1 MSLLQSLH
9 NKFYIFLLLCWPLL
23 AGAVE
28 FTETEKAYIETN
40 PVIQLGA
47 DFSWAPYDFENADGE
62 HDGIAADMLALIS
75 QKSGLQF
82 NVIPDVWAQTM
93 DRLRSSE
100 VVGLSCAAKTP
111 ERLEYLQFTEP
122 YMSMSL
128 GILVQTNRRDIRNI
142 DELRGKSVAVNR
154 DSYLH
159 EWLQN
164 QYPQIELVLTDS
176 NDEAIE
182 AVSFSRADAYIG
194 NIAVATSIMKQR
206 YLPNL
211 QVVAKVPG
219 LTTQTSIAIDK
230 QHPVLFS
237 IIEKSLAAISSDEKQ
252 RIVDKWYAASSR
264 GEAFEILPDKVSSL
278 NLSQNELAWIDHNN
292 QLKIGV
298 DPYWPPFDFLDDT
311 QHQGISADYLAI
323 ISDMTGLQFEVADLP
338 DWQAVLDAA
347 QQGNINLIAALS
359 RNDEREAFLD
369 LTTAFTNYPLALATT
384 QYGYLTK
391 LDAFNGKK
399 VGVVKGYFAESVL
412 HRFYPQIE
420 VVYVPGVR
428 EGLEMLASADI
439 DAYFD
444 NIATISFNAL
454 HAGLSHVNTSIID
467 EYSSALHIGVI
478 KGQPELL
485 SILNKALAAISEEQ
499 HREINQR
506 WMSLRTIETTDYTLL
521 FEIAGVLLLFLL
533 ASFFWIRKLHSEVEK
548 RRLSEQ
554 RLRESQNQL
563 SRLINAMPMSLLVTE
578 RGSGQILLANDYS
591 YQELGFTEGQRPKL
605 SIRDFYYPPEQRDK
619 ILEKLRYT
627 GEVRNEMV
635 DMKPLNGRVI
645 HALLSVISIEYQGK
659 PAFLGFFMNINERIE
674 LEQSLMK
681 AKAEAEAANQAK
693 SQFLANM
700 SHEIRTPMNAIL
712 GFTELLDEQVKA
724 PRLKSFIKTI
734 QSAGNTLLILIND
747 ILDLSKIEAGK
758 VQIVKSTVDPHQLFD
773 EVTNMFV
780 LQVRNKDLALQLQ
793 VDESLPHGL
802 LLDATRL
809 RQVLFNLLGN
819 AVKFTDEGH
828 VRLTAK
834 AHNID
839 DHLSKLDLHIE
850 VADSG
855 IGIPADEIDQIFEL
869 FAQQSCQ
876 DVRKYGGTG
885 LGLSITRRL
894 VEMMG
899 GNISVSSE
907 QGKGSC
913 FSIVLPG
920 IDIAA
925 IASDKKRKQV
935 LDFDS
940 RQVQFQ
946 PATLLIVDDVADNR
960 QLIHQHFLDSPITT
974 LEAENGQEAVD
985 SVAAN
990 KPDLVLMD
998 IRMPVMD
1005 GYTAAQ
1011 HIKEHYPDLP
1021 VVALTAS
1028 VMRDENET
1036 EKLRFFDGYL
1046 RKPVL
1051 RHELVHMLCQFLA
1064 NDQIALADTT
1074 DDHTDF
1080 SGLDNQPL
1088 RQLIEALK
1096 DKPHDDWQ
1104 RARQTNSVSD
1114 IKRFANALKVV
1125 AADYP
1130 LPALDRFASQL
1141 NERID
1146 AFDIQGM
1153 QQLLREFDQL
1163 LDGLHHHL
1171 DQQKKY

>member
-1 MSLLQSLH
+1 MSLQQSLIC
-9 NKFYIFLLLCWPLL
+9 KFFTCLILCWPLL
-23 AGAVE
+23 LSAVE
-28 FTETEKAYIETN
+28 FSETEKAYIAEN
-40 PVIQLGA
+40 PVIKLGA
-47 DFSWAPYDFENADGE
+47 DFSWAPYDFKNTEGE

-75 QKSGLQF
+75 DKSGLQF
-82 NVIPDVWAQTM
+82 EVIPDVWAQTM
-93 DRLRSSE
+93 QRLRSGE
-100 VVGLSCAAKTP
+100 VVGLSCAAETP
-111 ERLEYLQFTEP
+111 DRREYLQFTDP

-128 GILVQTNRRDIRNI
+128 GILVQTNRRDIRSI
-142 DELRGKSVAVNR
+142 DDLAGKIVAVNR

-164 QYPQIELVLTDS
+164 QHPQIKLLLTDS

-194 NIAVATSIMKQR
+194 NIAVATSILKQR
-206 YLPNL
+206 YLSNL

-219 LTTQTSIAIDK
+219 LTTQTSIAIDNK
-230 QHPVLFS
+230 HPVLFS
-237 IIEKSLAAISSDEKQ
+237 IIEKSLAAISPDEKQ
-252 RIVDKWYAASSR
+252 QIVDKWYAASSR
-264 GEAFEILPDKVSSL
+264 GEAFQILPDKPYSL
-278 NLSQNELAWIDHNN
+278 NLTQTELAWIEQNK
-292 QLKIGV
+292 QLSIGV
-298 DPYWPPFDFLDDT
+298 DPYWPPFDFLEDG
-311 QHQGISADYLAI
+311 QHQGISADYLQI
-323 ISDMTGLQFEVADLP
+323 ISDMTGLQFSVADLA

-347 QQGNINLIAALS
+347 QQGTINLIAALS
-359 RNDEREAFLD
+359 RNNQHAAFLD
-369 LTTAFTNYPLALATT
+369 LTQAFTDYPLALATT
-384 QYGYLTK
+384 QYGYLTS

-412 HRFYPQIE
+412 HDFYPQIE
-420 VVYVPGVR
+420 VVYVSSVR

-454 HAGLSHVNTSIID
+454 HTGLNHVNTSIID

-478 KGQPELL
+478 KNQPELL
-485 SILNKALAAISEEQ
+485 SILNKALAAVSEEQ

-533 ASFFWIRKLHSEVEK
+533 ASFYWIRKLHSEVEK
-548 RRLSEQ
+548 RRLSEH

-578 RGSGQILLANDYS
+578 RVTGQILLANDYS
-591 YQELGFTEGQRPKL
+591 YLELGFSEAQRPKL
-605 SIRDFYYPPEQRDK
+605 SVRDFYHPPEQRDK
-619 ILEKLRYT
+619 ILEKLRFT

-635 DMKPLNGRVI
+635 DMKPLNGNVI
-645 HALLSVISIEYQGK
+645 HSLLSVISIEYQGQ
-659 PAFLGFFMNINERIE
+659 PAFLGFFMNINERIA
-674 LEQSLMK
+674 LEQSLLK
-681 AKAEAEAANQAK
+681 AKADAEAANRAK

-712 GFTELLDEQVKA
+712 GFTELLDEQVKE

-734 QSAGNTLLILIND
+734 QSAGNTLLMLIND

-758 VQIVKSTVDPHQLFD
+758 LQITKSTVDPHQLFD
-773 EVTNMFV
+773 EITNMFI
-780 LQVRNKDLALQLQ
+780 LQVRNKDLSLQLQ
-793 VDESLPHGL
+793 IDKDLPHGL

-819 AVKFTDEGH
+819 AVKFTDEGY
-828 VRLTAK
+828 VRLRVAAK
-834 AHNID
+834 NID
-839 DHLSKLDLHIE
+839 DHLSKLDLHIDVE
-850 VADSG
+850 DSG

-869 FAQQSCQ
+869 FAQQSGQ

-899 GNISVSSE
+899 GQISVSSNI
-907 QGKGSC
+907 GKGAC

-925 IASDKKRKQV
+925 IASERERQQK
-935 LDFDS
+935 LGFDA
-940 RQVQFQ
+940 RRVQFQ
-946 PATLLIVDDVADNR
+946 PATILIVDDIDHNR
-960 QLIHQHFLDSPITT
+960 ELIRQHFLDSAITT
-974 LEAENGQEAVD
+974 LEAENGQQAVD
-985 SVAAN
+985 AVN
-990 KPDLVLMD
+990 HQQPDLVLMD

-1005 GYTAAQ
+1005 GYEAARR
-1011 HIKEHYPDLP
+1011 IKKQYPDLP
-1021 VVALTAS
+1021 LVALTAS

-1036 EKLRFFDGYL
+1036 QKLRFFDGYL

-1051 RHELVHMLCQFLA
+1051 RHELVQMLCQFLA
-1064 NDQIALADTT
+1064 NDQITVTDTT
-1074 DDHTDF
+1074 DDNTDF
-1080 SGLDNQPL
+1080 SGLDNQQL

-1114 IKRFANALKVV
+1114 IKKFANALKIV